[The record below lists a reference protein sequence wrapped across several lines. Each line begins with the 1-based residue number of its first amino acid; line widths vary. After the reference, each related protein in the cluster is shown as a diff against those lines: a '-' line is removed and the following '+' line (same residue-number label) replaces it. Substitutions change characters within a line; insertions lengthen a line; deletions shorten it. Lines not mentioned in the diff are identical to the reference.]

1 MTPNDVYEEHAT
13 DEEVH
18 ITTSERNA
26 WNAKADNFDLV
37 LKLARFH
44 ALSYGRNN
52 MTYEDY
58 EFVSYLENERQNRV
72 SKYVQVKSK

>member
-1 MTPNDVYEEHAT
+1 MSLRLTILNILYFELFQNKNFKPD
-13 DEEVH
+13 D
-18 ITTSERNA
+18 
-26 WNAKADNFDLV
+26 FDLV

-58 EFVSYLENERQNRV
+58 EYVVYLENERKDRV
-72 SKYVQVKSK
+72 SKFIPIKNK